1 MRKQNVLNLRK
12 HLFENSLFCF
22 LEDALWPSCFM
33 PPYFLLLFSI
43 SCRENK
49 KEHEW
54 LRLGENYPHCWSFC
68 TFDGCVRVKYPRCFP
83 SLSPAETRETHVL
96 SWLPN
101 HQTTPACLHLL
112 MAAPWLET
120 GTPYEMPAE
129 ADGVSQLCK
138 WPGSIP
144 RTGRGAGRRAGWWI
158 ALQGAVVFGKVLW
171 KHRCRWCRERT
182 SADGLTLSVGS
193 RHVGCDCLHSHVR
206 GHFLLTAR
214 SFTPG
219 AQLARG
225 TYASWT
231 SKARAIQKH
240 KTLRVRPNPPSQVVF
255 FLSSEKTEEAI
266 H

>member
-1 MRKQNVLNLRK
+1 MHFDPHVLC
-12 HLFENSLFCF
+12 HLTFFC
-22 LEDALWPSCFM
+22 
-33 PPYFLLLFSI
+33 
-43 SCRENK
+43 
-49 KEHEW
+49 
-54 LRLGENYPHCWSFC
+54 
-68 TFDGCVRVKYPRCFP
+68 CFP
-83 SLSPAETRETHVL
+83 FPAERTKRNTSGSDLERITHIAGLFAPLTGVWEWNTPDVFHPSL
-96 SWLPN
+96 QLRPGRRTSSPGSP
-101 HQTTPACLHLL
+101 TTPACLHLL
-112 MAAPWLET
+112 VAAPWLET
-120 GTPYEMPAE
+120 GTPCKMPAE

-138 WPGSIP
+138 WPGSVP
-144 RTGRGAGRRAGWWI
+144 RMGRGAGRRAGWWI
-158 ALQGAVVFGKVLW
+158 ALQGAVIFGKVLW

-193 RHVGCDCLHSHVR
+193 CHVGCDCLHSRVR

-214 SFTPG
+214 GFTPG

-231 SKARAIQKH
+231 SKVRAIQKH